1 VRFFFVGKRM
11 KLFILTLLLAGCSP
25 VSRIANN
32 TNEIRTQAQLLA
44 DHGIAINDPVVVTG
58 ATRIDTL
65 AAGIHVAL
73 GGVEDK
79 TPAWMSMLTW
89 IAIAAVVV
97 AVVVLLWQT
106 GLGTMIRIAVGWL
119 PRKQRQDADL
129 AAGMLDPSKPEDA
142 REYIAARRAS
152 DPYFDAAFKDARA
165 AHKETQ

>member
-1 VRFFFVGKRM
+1 MISIVALCF
-11 KLFILTLLLAGCSP
+11 GCSP

-44 DHGIAINDPVVVTG
+44 DHGMAINDPVVVTG

-65 AAGIHVAL
+65 AAGIHIAL

>member
-1 VRFFFVGKRM
+1 MIYVAV
-11 KLFILTLLLAGCSP
+11 IIVSLLAGCSP

-44 DHGIAINDPVVVTG
+44 DHGMAINDPVVVTG

-65 AAGIHVAL
+65 AAGIHIAL

-97 AVVVLLWQT
+97 AVCVILWQT
-106 GLGTMIRIAVGWL
+106 GFGTFVRIAIGWL
-119 PRKQRQDADL
+119 PRRQRQDADL
-129 AAGMLDPSKPEDA
+129 AEGMLDPSKPEDA

-152 DPYFDAAFKDARA
+152 DPYFDAAFKKARA
-165 AHKETQ
+165 GKKETP

>member
-1 VRFFFVGKRM
+1 MGRGLIYFAVIVVC
-11 KLFILTLLLAGCSP
+11 ILMGCSP

-44 DHGIAINDPVVVTG
+44 DHGMAINDPVVVTG

-65 AAGIHVAL
+65 AAGIHIAL

-97 AVVVLLWQT
+97 AVCVILWQT
-106 GLGTMIRIAVGWL
+106 GIGTFVRIAIGWL

-152 DPYFDAAFKDARA
+152 DPYFDAAFKQARA
-165 AHKETQ
+165 GKKETA

>member
-1 VRFFFVGKRM
+1 MGIALMYFAVIVVC
-11 KLFILTLLLAGCSP
+11 ILMGCSP

-89 IAIAAVVV
+89 IAVAAVVV
-97 AVVVLLWQT
+97 AVCVILWQT
-106 GLGTMIRIAVGWL
+106 GLGTFVRIAIGWL

-152 DPYFDAAFKDARA
+152 DPYFDAAFKQARA
-165 AHKETQ
+165 GKKETP

>member
-1 VRFFFVGKRM
+1 VIYFAVIIVSF
-11 KLFILTLLLAGCSP
+11 LAGCSP

-44 DHGIAINDPVVVTG
+44 DHGMAINDPVVVTG

-65 AAGIHVAL
+65 AAGIHIAL

-79 TPAWMSMLTW
+79 ESAWLNTVWM
-89 IAIAAVVV
+89 IAAAAIVVGV
-97 AVVVLLWQT
+97 CYLLWSS
-106 GLGTMIRIAVGWL
+106 GLGTFVRIAIGWL
-119 PRKQRQDADL
+119 PRRQRQDADL

-152 DPYFDAAFKDARA
+152 DPYFDAAFKKARA
-165 AHKETQ
+165 GKKETA

>member
-1 VRFFFVGKRM
+1 M
-11 KLFILTLLLAGCSP
+11 KPVILACLLAGCSP

-44 DHGIAINDPVVVTG
+44 DHGMAINDPVVVTG

-89 IAIAAVVV
+89 IAVAAVVV
-97 AVVVLLWQT
+97 AVCVILWQT
-106 GLGTMIRIAVGWL
+106 GIGTFVRIAIGWL
-119 PRKQRQDADL
+119 PRRQRQDADL

-152 DPYFDAAFKDARA
+152 DPYFDAAFKKARA
-165 AHKETQ
+165 GKKETA

>member
-1 VRFFFVGKRM
+1 MIQIF
-11 KLFILTLLLAGCSP
+11 TLLLAVVVVAGCSP

-44 DHGIAINDPVVVTG
+44 DHGMAINDPVVVTG

-65 AAGIHVAL
+65 AAGIHIAL

>member
-1 VRFFFVGKRM
+1 MIYFAVI
-11 KLFILTLLLAGCSP
+11 ILSLLAGCSSI
-25 VSRIANN
+25 SRIGNN
-32 TNEIRTQAQLLA
+32 TNAIRTEAQILI
-44 DHGIAINDPVVVTG
+44 DHGVAVNDPVVVNG
-58 ATRIDTL
+58 ASKIDTL
-65 AAGIHVAL
+65 AAGIHIAL

-106 GLGTMIRIAVGWL
+106 GLGTMIRLAIGWL

-129 AAGMLDPSKPEDA
+129 AASMLNPSKPEDA

-152 DPYFDAAFKDARA
+152 DPYFDAAFKKARA
-165 AHKETQ
+165 GKKETP

>member
-1 VRFFFVGKRM
+1 MYRVALAF
-11 KLFILTLLLAGCSP
+11 LLAGCSP

-44 DHGIAINDPVVVTG
+44 DHGMAINDPVVVTG

-65 AAGIHVAL
+65 AAGIHIAL

-79 TPAWMSMLTW
+79 PLAWMSMLTW

-97 AVVVLLWQT
+97 AVVVLLAQT
-106 GLGTMIRIAVGWL
+106 GLGTFVRIAIGWL
-119 PRKQRQDADL
+119 PRRQRQDADL

-152 DPYFDAAFKDARA
+152 DPYFDAAFKKARA
-165 AHKETQ
+165 GKKETP

>member
-1 VRFFFVGKRM
+1 MTWRW
-11 KLFILTLLLAGCSP
+11 LLALCPVGCSSI
-25 VSRIANN
+25 SRIGNN
-32 TNEIRTQAQLLA
+32 TNAIRTEAQILI
-44 DHGIAINDPVVVTG
+44 DHGVAVNDPVVVNG
-58 ATRIDTL
+58 ASKIDTL
-65 AAGIHVAL
+65 AAGIHIAL

-106 GLGTMIRIAVGWL
+106 GLGTMIRLAIGWL

-129 AAGMLDPSKPEDA
+129 AASMLNPSQPEDA

-152 DPYFDAAFKDARA
+152 DPYFDAAFKKARA
-165 AHKETQ
+165 AHKETP

>member
-1 VRFFFVGKRM
+1 MKMIWIIFV
-11 KLFILTLLLAGCSP
+11 LTACSP

-44 DHGIAINDPVVVTG
+44 DHGMAINDPVVVTG

-65 AAGIHVAL
+65 AAGIHIAL

-106 GLGTMIRIAVGWL
+106 GLGTAVRVMVGWL
-119 PRKQRQDADL
+119 PRRKVSQAEL
-129 AAGMLDPSKPEDA
+129 AVDMLDSSRAENG
-142 REYIAARRAS
+142 REMIAAMRS
-152 DPYFDAAFKDARA
+152 DPEFDSAFRIAQSRRK
-165 AHKETQ
+165 KTP

>member
-1 VRFFFVGKRM
+1 VIYIAV
-11 KLFILTLLLAGCSP
+11 ITVSLLAGCSP

-44 DHGIAINDPVVVTG
+44 DHGMAINDPVVVTG

-89 IAIAAVVV
+89 IAVAAVVV
-97 AVVVLLWQT
+97 AVCVILWQT
-106 GLGTMIRIAVGWL
+106 GIGTFVRIAIGWL
-119 PRKQRQDADL
+119 PRRQRQDADL

-152 DPYFDAAFKDARA
+152 DPYFDAAFKKARA
-165 AHKETQ
+165 GKKETA

>member
-1 VRFFFVGKRM
+1 MTWRW
-11 KLFILTLLLAGCSP
+11 LLVLCPAGCSSI
-25 VSRIANN
+25 SRIGNN
-32 TNEIRTQAQLLA
+32 TNAIRTEAQILI
-44 DHGIAINDPVVVTG
+44 DHGVAVNDPVVVNG
-58 ATRIDTL
+58 ASKIDTL
-65 AAGIHVAL
+65 AAGIHIAL

-142 REYIAARRAS
+142 REYIAARRFS
-152 DPYFDAAFKDARA
+152 DPYFDAAWKQARA
-165 AHKETQ
+165 GKKETP

>member
-1 VRFFFVGKRM
+1 VIYFAVI
-11 KLFILTLLLAGCSP
+11 ILWLLAGCSSI
-25 VSRIANN
+25 SRIGNN
-32 TNEIRTQAQLLA
+32 TNAIRTEAQTLI
-44 DHGIAINDPVVVTG
+44 DHGVAVNDPVVVNG
-58 ATRIDTL
+58 ASKIDTL
-65 AAGIHVAL
+65 AAGIHIAL

-106 GLGTMIRIAVGWL
+106 GLGTMIRLAIGWL

-129 AAGMLDPSKPEDA
+129 AASMLNPSKPEDA

-152 DPYFDAAFKDARA
+152 DPYFDAAFKKARA

>member
-1 VRFFFVGKRM
+1 MYRAALAF
-11 KLFILTLLLAGCSP
+11 LLAGCSP

-32 TNEIRTQAQLLA
+32 TNAIRTEAQILI
-44 DHGIAINDPVVVTG
+44 DHGVAVNDPVVVNG
-58 ATRIDTL
+58 ASKIDTL
-65 AAGIHVAL
+65 AAGIHIAL

-106 GLGTMIRIAVGWL
+106 GLGTMIRLAIGWL

-129 AAGMLDPSKPEDA
+129 AASMLNPSKPEDA

-152 DPYFDAAFKDARA
+152 DPYFDAAFKKARA
-165 AHKETQ
+165 GKKETP

>member
-1 VRFFFVGKRM
+1 MYRAALAF
-11 KLFILTLLLAGCSP
+11 LLAGCSP

-44 DHGIAINDPVVVTG
+44 DHGMAINDPVVVTG

-65 AAGIHVAL
+65 AAGIHIAL

-106 GLGTMIRIAVGWL
+106 GLGTAVRVMVGWL
-119 PRKQRQDADL
+119 PRKKVSQAEL
-129 AAGMLDPSKPEDA
+129 AVDMLDPSRAESG
-142 REYIAARRAS
+142 REMIAAMRS
-152 DPYFDAAFKDARA
+152 DPEFDAAFRKAQSRRKA
-165 AHKETQ
+165 

>member
-1 VRFFFVGKRM
+1 MGIALMYFAVIVVC
-11 KLFILTLLLAGCSP
+11 ILMGCSP

-44 DHGIAINDPVVVTG
+44 DHGMTINDPVVVTG

-65 AAGIHVAL
+65 AAGIHIAL

-97 AVVVLLWQT
+97 AVCVLLWQT
-106 GLGTMIRIAVGWL
+106 GLGTAVRVMVGWL
-119 PRKQRQDADL
+119 PRKKVSQAEL
-129 AAGMLDPSKPEDA
+129 AVDMLDPSRAESG
-142 REYIAARRAS
+142 REMIAAMRS
-152 DPYFDAAFKDARA
+152 DPEFDAAFRKAQSRRKA
-165 AHKETQ
+165 

>member
-1 VRFFFVGKRM
+1 MIYLAIIV
-11 KLFILTLLLAGCSP
+11 LSLLAGCSP

-32 TNEIRTQAQLLA
+32 TNDIRTEAQLLA
-44 DHGIAINDPVVVTG
+44 EHGTAVNDPVVVSG

-73 GGVEDK
+73 TGVEEK

-106 GLGTMIRIAVGWL
+106 GLGTMIRLAIGWL

-129 AAGMLDPSKPEDA
+129 AASMLNPSKPEDA

-152 DPYFDAAFKDARA
+152 DPYFDAAFKKARA
-165 AHKETQ
+165 GKKETP

>member
-1 VRFFFVGKRM
+1 MTWRW
-11 KLFILTLLLAGCSP
+11 LLVLCPAGCSSI
-25 VSRIANN
+25 SRIGNN
-32 TNEIRTQAQLLA
+32 TNAIRTEAQILI
-44 DHGIAINDPVVVTG
+44 DHGVAVNDPVVVNG
-58 ATRIDTL
+58 ASKIDTL
-65 AAGIHVAL
+65 AAGIHIAL

-129 AAGMLDPSKPEDA
+129 AASMLNPSKPEDA

-152 DPYFDAAFKDARA
+152 DPYFDAAFKKARA
-165 AHKETQ
+165 GKKETP

>member
-1 VRFFFVGKRM
+1 MKYIVFVM
-11 KLFILTLLLAGCSP
+11 ALAGCSP

-44 DHGIAINDPVVVTG
+44 DHGMTINDPVVVTG

-89 IAIAAVVV
+89 IAVAAVVV
-97 AVVVLLWQT
+97 AVCVILWQT
-106 GLGTMIRIAVGWL
+106 GIGTFVRIAIGWL
-119 PRKQRQDADL
+119 PRRQRQDADL

-152 DPYFDAAFKDARA
+152 DPYFDAAFKKARA
-165 AHKETQ
+165 GKKETA

>member
-1 VRFFFVGKRM
+1 MYRVALAF
-11 KLFILTLLLAGCSP
+11 LLAGCSP

-44 DHGIAINDPVVVTG
+44 DHGMTINDPVVVTG

-65 AAGIHVAL
+65 AAGIHIAL

-152 DPYFDAAFKDARA
+152 DPYFDAAFKEARA

>member
-1 VRFFFVGKRM
+1 MNNK
-11 KLFILTLLLAGCSP
+11 TWQWLLAFCLTGCSP

-44 DHGIAINDPVVVTG
+44 DHGMAINDPVVVTG

-65 AAGIHVAL
+65 AAGIHIAL

-106 GLGTMIRIAVGWL
+106 GLGTMIRLAIGWL

-129 AAGMLDPSKPEDA
+129 AASMLNPSKPEDA

-152 DPYFDAAFKDARA
+152 DPYFDAAFKKARA
-165 AHKETQ
+165 GKKETP